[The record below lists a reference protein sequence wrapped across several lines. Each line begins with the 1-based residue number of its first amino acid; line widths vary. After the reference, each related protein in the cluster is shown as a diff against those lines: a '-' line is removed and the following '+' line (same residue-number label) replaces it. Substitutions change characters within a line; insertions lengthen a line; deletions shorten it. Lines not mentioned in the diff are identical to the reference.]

1 MKNTIKITITPK
13 DPQSFSELDAYFKGY
28 ENGARMGAE
37 VAKAIL
43 LKHNRARSLAKRRKI

>member
-1 MKNTIKITITPK
+1 MKNTIEITITPK
-13 DPQSFSELDAYFKGY
+13 DPQSFSELGVYFKGY

-43 LKHNRARSLAKRRKI
+43 LKHNGARSLAKRRKI

>member
-1 MKNTIKITITPK
+1 MKNTIEITITPK
-13 DPQSFSELDAYFKGY
+13 DSQSFSESGVYFKGY

-43 LKHNRARSLAKRRKI
+43 LKHNGARSLAKRRKI